1 MRSAAGCLPGINSW
15 WSPAVVQVTIVEAGE
30 KLYAA
35 TIDGKIAMKIGPV
48 AWDPTRAR
56 INVGQKVWLLAVGG
70 LGFAVWEAMF

>member
-1 MRSAAGCLPGINSW
+1 MEASA
-15 WSPAVVQVTIVEAGE
+15 

-35 TIDGKIAMKIGPV
+35 TIDGKIAMKIGPD

-56 INVGQKVWLLAVGG
+56 VDVGQKVWLLAVGG